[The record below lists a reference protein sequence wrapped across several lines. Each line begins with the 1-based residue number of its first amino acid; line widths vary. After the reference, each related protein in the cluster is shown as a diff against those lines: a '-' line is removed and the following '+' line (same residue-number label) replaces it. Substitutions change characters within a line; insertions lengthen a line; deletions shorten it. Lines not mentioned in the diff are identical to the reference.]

1 MSGEEGP
8 SGVCSDH
15 SKVMGAA
22 AGTGRGNCHTGDCRC
37 PPTFPGSL
45 EGALIEGSCPWPQ
58 RHTHS
63 PGDHKTA
70 QVSFTC
76 GGLGDILR
84 HLPAGPSRGRRSL
97 WLSAQPAPGAVME
110 QPHPGHRCP
119 GGLGDQGLPC
129 TFLLADGWEPHR
141 ADGPLPAH
149 FPPPPAV
156 ITGRS
161 WSLAHGLCRPSRPRR
176 LGQTGKARG
185 PCRGRAGLERD
196 ATPRP
201 PPGAPYTW
209 GAPFTCLLLSTTQS
223 TADTAE
229 RGLGE
234 EAGGPGGGRG
244 QQVWGLGNV
253 SRWT

>member
-1 MSGEEGP
+1 
-8 SGVCSDH
+8 
-15 SKVMGAA
+15 
-22 AGTGRGNCHTGDCRC
+22 
-37 PPTFPGSL
+37 
-45 EGALIEGSCPWPQ
+45 
-58 RHTHS
+58 
-63 PGDHKTA
+63 
-70 QVSFTC
+70 
-76 GGLGDILR
+76 
-84 HLPAGPSRGRRSL
+84 
-97 WLSAQPAPGAVME
+97 ME

-201 PPGAPYTW
+201 PPLAPAAPARHATAAPTRHGRPWCSVHLGGSVHVSAAVHYTEHS
-209 GAPFTCLLLSTTQS
+209 GHCRT
-223 TADTAE
+223 
-229 RGLGE
+229 
-234 EAGGPGGGRG
+234 GPGGGGWRPRRG
-244 QQVWGLGNV
+244 TRPAGLGPRKCVPLDINQIPVGKDEDLSKWKKQAVTLGVQRSCRPQRGAV
-253 SRWT
+253 STR